1 MTTHRT
7 GQLLSI
13 SVAKAAHLDIDGRQ
27 VLSGIGKRP
36 VSSVDTPARLAVK
49 PLGVE
54 GDEQVD
60 NSAHGG
66 LSKAVYAYPSEHY
79 PFWQTV
85 RAQAK
90 VAGWDEPLSHGMMGE
105 NLTIS
110 GLLEGDVWI
119 GDVLRFPDCTL
130 AVSEPR
136 RPCFKFQH
144 VMGFN
149 QALKLMAQS
158 GYSGFYLAVR
168 VPGTLAAGESFEVI
182 PGPREV
188 NLRELFLSKMRKDAN
203 GA

>member
-1 MTTHRT
+1 MTSTS

-13 SVAKAAHLDIDGRQ
+13 NVAQATRLQIGGRE
-27 VLSGIGKRP
+27 VLSAIGKRAI
-36 VSSVDTPARLAVK
+36 SSLDAPARVAVK
-49 PLGVE
+49 PLGVD

-66 LSKAVYAYPSEHY
+66 LAKAVYAYPSEHY

-90 VAGWDEPLSHGMMGE
+90 AAGWDEPLPHGMLGE
-105 NLTIS
+105 NLTIQ

-119 GDVLRFPDCTL
+119 GDVLRFPGCSL

-144 VMGFN
+144 IMGFN
-149 QALKLMAQS
+149 QAVKMMAQS

-168 VPGTLAAGESFEVI
+168 LPGTLAAGESFEVV

-188 NLRELFLSKMRKDAN
+188 NLRELFLAQMRKESR
-203 GA
+203 

>member
-1 MTTHRT
+1 MTTQT

-13 SVAKAAHLDIDGRQ
+13 NVARATHLKIDGRD
-27 VLSGIGKRP
+27 VLSAIGKRS
-36 VSSVDTPARLAVK
+36 VSTQGAPARIAVTTMG
-49 PLGVE
+49 LD

-90 VAGWDEPLSHGMMGE
+90 VAGWDEPLPHGMMGE
-105 NLTIS
+105 NLTIR

-188 NLRELFLSKMRKDAN
+188 NLRELFLAKMRKEAN
-203 GA
+203 

>member
-1 MTTHRT
+1 MTHRT

-13 SVAKAAHLDIDGRQ
+13 NTARASHLSIDGRE
-27 VLSGIGKRP
+27 VLSAIGKRA
-36 VSSVDTPARLAVK
+36 VSTLAAPERVAVK
-49 PLGVE
+49 PLGID

-66 LSKAVYAYPSEHY
+66 LSKAVYAYPVEHY

-90 VAGWDEPLSHGMMGE
+90 VAGWDAPLPHGMMGE

-110 GLLEGDVWI
+110 GLLEGEVWI
-119 GDVLRFPDCTL
+119 GDVLRFPDCAL

-144 VMGFN
+144 IMGFN

-188 NLRELFLSKMRKDAN
+188 NLRELFMAKMRKDAN
-203 GA
+203 QS